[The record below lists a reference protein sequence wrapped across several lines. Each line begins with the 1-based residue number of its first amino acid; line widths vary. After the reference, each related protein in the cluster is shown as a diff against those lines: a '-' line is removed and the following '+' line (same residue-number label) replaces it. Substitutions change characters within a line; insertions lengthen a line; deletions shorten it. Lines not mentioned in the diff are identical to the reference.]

1 MSVTTKDV
9 AIGPG
14 PSRLSLFWMSNVGK
28 KVLMALSG
36 IILFL
41 YVVAHLLGNLQIYMG
56 SAVIDRYAHFLHANE
71 GMLWFARLV
80 LLAAVGV
87 HAVAGIQLWFRKR
100 EARPIAYRAKENI
113 QASAASRTMI
123 ITGVVIALFVVYHV
137 LDLTLGVFLGSNY
150 VELSP
155 AHNVP
160 ASFSN
165 PVSAVLY
172 IVAMIALGFH
182 LWHGVYAMFGSLGLT
197 HPLYT
202 EKVKKAAAVVATLIA
217 LANIAFPVAVL
228 VGGFRPA
235 PPAQAQVERAPGQ

>member
-9 AIGPG
+9 VSGPG

-41 YVVAHLLGNLQIYMG
+41 YVIAHLLGNLQIYMG

-80 LLAAVGV
+80 LLATVGV
-87 HAVAGIQLWFRKR
+87 HAIAGIQLWFAKR

-137 LDLTLGVFLGSNY
+137 LDLTMGVFLGANY

-155 AHNVP
+155 GHNVP

-165 PVSAVLY
+165 PISAVLY
-172 IVAMIALGFH
+172 IVAMTALGFH
-182 LWHGVYAMFGSLGLT
+182 LWHGVYSMFGSLGLT

-202 EKVKKAAAVVATLIA
+202 EKVKKAAAVVATIIA
-217 LANIAFPVAVL
+217 LFNIAFPVAVL
-228 VGGFRPA
+228 VGFRPA
-235 PPAQAQVERAPGQ
+235 PAPQQQVERAPGQ

>member
-9 AIGPG
+9 VIGPG

-36 IILFL
+36 IILAL
-41 YVVAHLLGNLQIYMG
+41 YVVAHLLGNLQVYLG
-56 SAVIDRYAHFLHANE
+56 SAVIDRYAHFLHSNE
-71 GMLWFARLV
+71 GMLWTARV
-80 LLAAVGV
+80 ILLAAVGV

-100 EARPIAYRAKENI
+100 EARPVAYRAKENI

-123 ITGVVIALFVVYHV
+123 ITGLIIAAFVVYHV
-137 LDLTLGVFLGSNY
+137 LDLTLGVFLGNNY

-172 IVAMIALGFH
+172 IIAMTALGFH

-197 HPLYT
+197 HPFYT
-202 EKVKKAAAVVATLIA
+202 EKVKKAAAVLATVVA
-217 LANIAFPVAVL
+217 LANISFPIAVL
-228 VGGFRPA
+228 VGFRPA
-235 PPAQAQVERAPGQ
+235 PAAQEQVERAPGQ